1 MRRRT
6 LATAAVALAVAVGG
20 AAGCG
25 GDSVSEDT
33 SEATTAA
40 TPTTPATTS
49 STTPATAPGGTV
61 PTTAPTAPLT
71 AASLPPA
78 DAISG
83 VGKGTPRT
91 IDSASE
97 FVDVL
102 YQAGDPAK
110 PAAVRRL
117 EDAGYRTAILRDQA
131 GTNPDTGIALLRS
144 YAIALGSE
152 DAAKQEVSDAV
163 EEVRNASAARSE
175 DVDTGIPDAEALRLE
190 IDQGTVQGAVIFVT
204 FPSGSEVY
212 GIQAVA
218 TSAGALDQEEILGAA
233 RDLAAK
239 VGATP

>member
-33 SEATTAA
+33 TEATTAA
-40 TPTTPATTS
+40 TPAPATTEPATTAPATTADGPTTPA
-49 STTPATAPGGTV
+49 A
-61 PTTAPTAPLT
+61 LT
-71 AASLPPA
+71 EADLPPGN
-78 DAISG
+78 AISG

-102 YQAGDPAK
+102 YQSGDPAK
-110 PAAVRRL
+110 PAAVTRL
-117 EDAGYRTAILRDQA
+117 EDAGYQTAILRDQA
-131 GTNPDTGIALLRS
+131 GTDPDKGIALLRS
-144 YAIALGSE
+144 YAIALGSD

-163 EEVRNASAARSE
+163 DEVRNASAAQST
-175 DVDTGIPDAEALRLE
+175 DVDTGIPDGEGLRVD
-190 IDQGTVQGAVIFVT
+190 IDQGTVQGAVFFVT
-204 FPSGSEVY
+204 FPVGSEVY

-218 TSAGALDQEEILGAA
+218 TSGGNLNQDEILGAA
-233 RDLAAK
+233 RDLATKA
-239 VGATP
+239 GATP